1 MDNNQ
6 LSWWDNDETPVMQST
21 NKLSVAK
28 LDFIEGQEVE
38 WQELFEG
45 FSSIKVITYSSSL
58 SFISKVIELFDDAEI
73 IFGCQQVMTYDLCE
87 IMAFQL
93 ALVENIRKSKSKDKL
108 ISRIKDKT
116 LRMYAARKQLSH
128 EKIYLLSAADG
139 RKRVVMGSANMS
151 NRAFLGGQRENIG
164 YIDGDAGYDWYLSVY
179 EEYIEECT
187 DDITEKAILVSDD
200 GENIGELPVS
210 KSVNSNTVLAI
221 VPNTEV
227 SEEIEF
233 ALKINGSVARLKTLM
248 PKVDKKSNR
257 FMISLQT
264 ISTLKRNFKKK
275 NEEER
280 NVRQEFP
287 KLHIDLEKK
296 NVMLNGEELNL
307 NPTADEI
314 RNDVSLFIQYM
325 NGYSEFNGE
334 WEYMQN
340 RYYEFANWFFCSP
353 FMAVMRYT
361 ARLYNVDK
369 SSYPVFGIIYGQSKA
384 GKTTFLSTLLRMMV
398 GQSPN
403 IAGKEFTRT
412 QGDAL
417 RFETEGVPII
427 VEDIMKTR
435 FDTHAPELIKNDDFG
450 YADNLMNFPA
460 IVFSANNDM
469 DSIKPEYT
477 RRAVCINVSAGLLNE
492 KQRAMNTQV
501 SRIRQKLGTAFYREY
516 LRRMIEIVPSLIEM
530 LKEEGDDLE
539 IPDILNYSSK
549 VIYDIFTENFD
560 DVMPSY
566 VCELNYND
574 YFSSGVIAKQMRDK
588 IRTAWKN
595 NRSCF
600 TINKK
605 LNELIYNTG
614 NIYEPKKIQNEL
626 PEILEAKISRDLII
640 MRLDTAKK
648 FFGIDFKISIFDRL
662 KR

>member
-87 IMAFQL
+87 IMAFQST
-93 ALVENIRKSKSKDKL
+93 LVENIRKSKSKDKL
-108 ISRIKDKT
+108 MSRIKDKT

-128 EKIYLLSAADG
+128 
-139 RKRVVMGSANMS
+139 
-151 NRAFLGGQRENIG
+151 
-164 YIDGDAGYDWYLSVY
+164 
-179 EEYIEECT
+179 
-187 DDITEKAILVSDD
+187 
-200 GENIGELPVS
+200 
-210 KSVNSNTVLAI
+210 NSNTVLAI

-233 ALKINGSVARLKTLM
+233 ALKINGSAARLKTLM

-257 FMISLQT
+257 FMISSQT

-314 RNDVSLFIQYM
+314 RNDVSLFIQYI

-640 MRLDTAKK
+640 MRLDTAKE
-648 FFGIDFKISIFDRL
+648 FFGIDFKISIFDSL